1 MAIED
6 ENFAIELTDKCET
19 QEQWRS
25 VMLFGLES
33 LLKTPPL
40 LMECVVRRAQRQQN
54 ESPVKSKS
62 VADYAAI
69 LMNELGLRFEV
80 SR

>member
-1 MAIED
+1 MASED
-6 ENFAIELTDKCET
+6 EYFAIKLTDECDT

-33 LLKTPPL
+33 LLKSPSL
-40 LMECVVRRAQRQQN
+40 LMECMVRRAQRQQE
-54 ESPVKSKS
+54 ESPVKSKAVS
-62 VADYAAI
+62 DYAANLI
-69 LMNELGLRFEV
+69 NELGLRFEV